1 MPFVVLVV
9 SAVLLAAESEA
20 PKLPAELIVERGQPR
35 AVAGTDLTITL
46 ESVVDLASKGCLG
59 GPLGCPSRARLRVA
73 QGESE
78 RQLVV
83 SSGATAQS
91 RRRAATAF
99 GYRVSLV
106 RAQGDTATLRVEKAD
121 IIRAP

>member
-1 MPFVVLVV
+1 MIRFIILMTT
-9 SAVLLAAESEA
+9 ATLLSAESEA
-20 PKLPAELIVERGQPR
+20 PKLPAELTVERGQAR

-46 ESVVDLASKGCLG
+46 ESVVDLGSRGCLG
-59 GPLGCPSRARLRVA
+59 GPLGCPSRARLRVVQA
-73 QGESE
+73 EKAE
-78 RQLVV
+78 QLVV

-91 RRRAATAF
+91 RRAATAF
-99 GYRVSLV
+99 GYRITLV

>member
-1 MPFVVLVV
+1 MMTFSVLVV

-20 PKLPAELIVERGQPR
+20 PKLPAELTVERGQPR

-46 ESVVDLASKGCLG
+46 ESVVDLGSKGCLG

-91 RRRAATAF
+91 RRAATAF